1 MGNTTGHVLRHV
13 PEAHL
18 IDFNYPVASYTEV
31 LQCDGV
37 QIHRIIGTGAPST
50 NYAKAPNGSSYTD
63 MTLNTGAYYIKT
75 GTIGKIDGTWKY
87 VAVTT

>member
-1 MGNTTGHVLRHV
+1 MSNTLGHLLRSV
-13 PEAHL
+13 PDTNLA
-18 IDFNYPVASYTEV
+18 DFNYPVASYTEI
-31 LQCDGV
+31 LQGDGI

-50 NYAKAPNGSSYTD
+50 NYAKAPNGSTYID